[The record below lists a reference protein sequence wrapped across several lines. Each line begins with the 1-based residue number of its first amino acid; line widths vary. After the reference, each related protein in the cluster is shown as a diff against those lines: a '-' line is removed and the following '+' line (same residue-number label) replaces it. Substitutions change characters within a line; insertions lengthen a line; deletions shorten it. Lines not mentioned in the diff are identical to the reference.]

1 VLLPATARKIAT
13 DERNNMAI
21 NISTIIITASTEK
34 VWDTITKPELV
45 KLWQYGSDLL
55 TTWEI
60 GSDIKFRTEW
70 QDKVFEQRGKVLEVR
85 PNELVKYSL
94 FAPGPDLED
103 KSENYF
109 IMSYV
114 LTDENGQTKLEII
127 QEDNRPNAVQE
138 EPQGEKN
145 PVLMSLKQLAETN

>member
-1 VLLPATARKIAT
+1 
-13 DERNNMAI
+13 MAI

-70 QDKVFEQRGKVLEVR
+70 QDKVFEQWGKVLEFR

-94 FAPGPDLED
+94 FAPRPGLED
-103 KSENYF
+103 KLENYF
-109 IMSYV
+109 TMMYS
-114 LTDENGQTKLEII
+114 LTDDDGKTKLEII
-127 QEDNRPNAVQE
+127 QEDNRPNAVQQA
-138 EPQGEKN
+138 PQGEDN
-145 PVLMSLKQLAETN
+145 AILLALKKLAETN